1 MRRQLSGAALPG
13 AACVLAACLA
23 VLGAREVHGEGQ
35 RCINNSERTRALT
48 DGLASLLDAG
58 RTVEMKTLIGQ
69 LDRRSCRLA
78 LAPPPGERLTPAEI
92 YRRRKDAVVVVGGI
106 YKCKKCSKWHVSN
119 ASGFL
124 ISSDGIVVTNYHVVN
139 SPDRKALGA
148 MTYDGRVF
156 PVARV
161 LAADEPADIAIV
173 KLDTLGKLGKS
184 DKPGKRDE
192 RDARGLP
199 CLALAP
205 DAPVGSPV
213 WVISHP
219 RTHFYTFTEGM
230 VSGYF
235 METRKKRP
243 TRRMTITADFG
254 KGSSG
259 APVLGPEGAVA
270 GMVASTRAVSAEHH
284 GDKSYAQMVLR
295 HCVPVKSIRGLIVDT
310 SEKTGAAPGR

>member
-1 MRRQLSGAALPG
+1 MRRQPSGVAR
-13 AACVLAACLA
+13 VLAVCLA
-23 VLGAREVHGEGQ
+23 VLGAREVRGEVQ
-35 RCINNSERTRALT
+35 RCINNAERTRALT

-58 RTVEMKTLIGQ
+58 RTVEMKTLIDQ

-78 LAPPPGERLTPAEI
+78 LAPPPVEPLTPAEI

-106 YKCKKCSKWHVSN
+106 YKCKKCSKWHVST

-124 ISSDGIVVTNYHVVN
+124 ITPDGIVVTNYHVVN
-139 SPDRKALGA
+139 SSDRKALGA

-173 KLDTLGKLGKS
+173 KLDPLGKP
-184 DKPGKRDE
+184 DKPGKRNE
-192 RDARGLP
+192 RDTRALP
-199 CLALAP
+199 YLALAP
-205 DAPVGSPV
+205 DAPVGTPV

-235 METRKKRP
+235 VEPRKKHQ

-259 APVLGPEGAVA
+259 APVLDGKGVVV
-270 GMVASTRAVSAEHH
+270 GMVASTRAVSAEPHS
-284 GDKSYAQMVLR
+284 DKSYAQMVLR
-295 HCVPVKSIRGLIVDT
+295 HCVPVKSVRGLIVDT
-310 SEKTGAAPGR
+310 SEKAGPAAGR